1 MYLLIATPDNN
12 KFSLAIGKENIE
24 KSLIVRKEYKQSE
37 LLLRSIDRLVGNEKL
52 SGVMVVAGPGAF
64 SALRIG
70 IVTAN
75 TLGYSLDLPVVGV
88 KLKKDWLNLKGDDLL
103 KKIWQEGKKKLR
115 GSNGWKNQML
125 VCPFYDKAPNIT
137 KPK

>member
-1 MYLLIATPDNN
+1 MYLLIATPDND
-12 KFSLAIGKENIE
+12 KFSLVIGKDRIE
-24 KSLIVRKEYKQSE
+24 KKLIVKKKYKQSE
-37 LLLRSIDRLVGNEKL
+37 LLLRSIDQLVDKKKL

-75 TLGYSLDLPVVGV
+75 TLGYSLNLPVVGV
-88 KLKKDWLNLKGDDLL
+88 KLKKDWLEPDKNDVLGEV
-103 KKIWQEGKKKLR
+103 WREGKKKLR
-115 GSNGWKNQML
+115 RSKGWKNQML
-125 VCPFYDKAPNIT
+125 VRPFYDKAPNIT